1 MYISHSAVNGMMYDS
16 GGNGGVYREA
26 NGRWYFYYLVGN
38 TCMGINTSTTSS
50 SYGLYVSGG
59 IYSTGNVVAYSDA
72 RRKAN
77 VVTVGG
83 ALDKVA
89 QLRGVYYT
97 RIPGE
102 DDEKTD
108 PNRREIGVI
117 AQEVNEILPEVVTY
131 AADIDEYGV
140 QYGNFAGL
148 FIEAIKELKSQVATL
163 NAEVA
168 ELRGRTLQ

>member
-1 MYISHSAVNGMMYDS
+1 
-16 GGNGGVYREA
+16 
-26 NGRWYFYYLVGN
+26 
-38 TCMGINTSTTSS
+38 
-50 SYGLYVSGG
+50 
-59 IYSTGNVVAYSDA
+59 VVAYSDA
-72 RRKAN
+72 RRKTN

-108 PNRREIGVI
+108 PSRREIGVI

-163 NAEVA
+163 SAEVA
-168 ELRGRTLQ
+168 ELRGRSVH